1 VLGAV
6 RTITL
11 NPTPQAAHAGG
22 ISYSGWLVG
31 SVVPMWLLS
40 RAAFASWRVA
50 WRLGKRRRQARAD
63 LSHAVA

>member
-1 VLGAV
+1 MLGAV

-22 ISYSGWLVG
+22 INYSSWLIG

-50 WRLGKRRRQARAD
+50 WRLGQKRRRARTQLSQATA
-63 LSHAVA
+63 

>member
-22 ISYSGWLVG
+22 ISYSGWIVS

-50 WRLGKRRRQARAD
+50 WRLGKRRRQARAV
-63 LSHAVA
+63 LSPTAA